1 MRMLPTSPRLRKLTS
16 EILTFGAVGMAGLVV
31 DVGVFNA
38 LRFAGPGLLE
48 DKPLTAKVISVIVAT
63 MVTYFGNRTLTW
75 RDRARGKRS
84 REVVLFFALNGA
96 GMAVALGCLAISH
109 YLLGLTSPL
118 ADNIS
123 ANGVGLVLGTA
134 FRFWS
139 YRTFVFHP
147 APQDVTKEVGTPS
160 SMTSVVATPS
170 PFETTSSEPAT
181 WQSIT
186 PTVN

>member
-1 MRMLPTSPRLRKLTS
+1 MPQISPRLRKLAS

-63 MVTYFGNRTLTW
+63 MVTYLGNRTLTW
-75 RDRARGKRS
+75 RDCARGRRS
-84 REVVLFFALNGA
+84 REVILFFALNGA
-96 GMAVALGCLAISH
+96 GMAIALGCLAISH
-109 YLLGLTSPL
+109 YALGFTSPL

-147 APQDVTKEVGTPS
+147 APQDVGDHAVPLATAQPVAVAS
-160 SMTSVVATPS
+160 S
-170 PFETTSSEPAT
+170 FEASAPEPAV
-181 WQSIT
+181 WQSVM
-186 PTVN
+186 PTAQ